1 MSKRFFSKTA
11 CNFVLACFFGTSLF
25 AAPLLY
31 SVSGDLS
38 GVQRVLEKLDA
49 GTSVTPLTVLGD
61 GSTAFNGGLVYRPG
75 DDLLYAI
82 ENDDTN
88 MSTLVSMSTAGT
100 LTPFQ
105 LQLGEGFIG
114 GLTFDPT
121 DQLFYA
127 IGSMRGL
134 QALYSIDITGPGTVN
149 MLFLLSGGLYNGGL
163 AYHAGDDGLY
173 TIFQDDNANS
183 SLGKIDLSTQVVT
196 PAGGLTLGQG
206 FYGGLASD
214 GTQFYAISTDSNA
227 DSTLWKFQP
236 GDGSPTQI
244 MGVGQGYYAAGLAV
258 TQTPEPG
265 RLWLCTALLFALPLV
280 RRLGVR

>member
-11 CNFVLACFFGTSLF
+11 CKVVFACFFGTSLF
-25 AAPLLY
+25 AGPILY

-49 GTSVTPLTVLGD
+49 GTSVTPLTTLGD

-82 ENDDTN
+82 ENDGFN
-88 MSTLVSMSTAGT
+88 VSTLVSMSTDGN

-105 LQLGEGFIG
+105 LQLGNGFIG
-114 GLTFDPT
+114 GLTFDPS

-127 IGSMRGL
+127 IGTFRDL

-163 AYHAGDDGLY
+163 AYHAGDGGLY
-173 TIFQDDNANS
+173 TIFQDNNANS
-183 SLGKIDLSTQVVT
+183 SIGKIDLSTQVVT
-196 PAGGLTLGQG
+196 PASGLTLGQG

-214 GTQFYAISTDSNA
+214 GTQFYAISTDANA

-236 GDGSPTQI
+236 TDGSPTQI

-258 TQTPEPG
+258 VQTPEPG
-265 RLWLCTALLFALPLV
+265 SLWLCAAFLFALPLV
-280 RRLGVR
+280 RRFGVR